1 MLRAGGSM
9 RTIRMTTAL
18 ACLLTGA
25 ALTACGAGGGSAE
38 KSAAE
43 LLDEANDTMSAL
55 RFVTIEM
62 SNTPDSG
69 NGTVTSRLRT
79 DLKDRCTAKTT
90 WGENGSLEQIRIG
103 ETDYVRPDETYLEN
117 WSGKPIADV
126 RPKQWAKVPA
136 SDARPGSGLAACTW
150 TFESFG
156 TARKGAATRVGDRNA
171 IAVHVTDKADKEG
184 TYTFYLATEGKPYL
198 LRTVYKGGGNV
209 TTTSF
214 SGFDEPLDVRPPAS
228 AQVVDKA
235 DIED

>member
-1 MLRAGGSM
+1 M
-9 RTIRMTTAL
+9 RTKAMTTAL

-25 ALTACGAGGGSAE
+25 VLTGCEAAGGGAE
-38 KSAAE
+38 KSAAD
-43 LLDEANDTMSAL
+43 LLDEANRAMRAL
-55 RFVTIEM
+55 RSVTVDM
-62 SNTPDSG
+62 SNTPD
-69 NGTVTSRLRT
+69 NDRDGTVTSRLRT
-79 DLKDRCTAKTT
+79 DLKDRCTTKTT
-90 WGENGSLEQIRIG
+90 WAENGSLEQIRIG

-117 WSGKPIADV
+117 WSGKPVAD

-136 SDARPGSGLAACTW
+136 DDARPGDGLAACTW

-156 TARKGAATRVGDRNA
+156 TARKGGATRVGDREA

-184 TYTFYLATEGKPYL
+184 TYTFYVATEGKPYL

-214 SGFDEPLDVRPPAS
+214 SAFDEPLDVRPPAS